1 MTFENKFINRKLDI
15 SQLKI
20 FGWIAYVH
28 VPNQDKTK
36 LNLKIKNASFF
47 NIPWNNKMSINVST
61 LPFEIYKWVKIFFM
75 KWVTGIH
82 QWKYRNLESSSTH

>member
-20 FGWIAYVH
+20 FSWID
-28 VPNQDKTK
+28 QDKIK

-75 KWVTGIH
+75 KWVIDIH
-82 QWKYRNLESSSTH
+82 QWKYRSLESSSTH

>member
-1 MTFENKFINRKLDI
+1 MLNEKNLSNYFWAKIMVSFYIMNITTIIAVHYMTFENKFINRKLDI

-36 LNLKIKNASFF
+36 LN
-47 NIPWNNKMSINVST
+47 
-61 LPFEIYKWVKIFFM
+61 
-75 KWVTGIH
+75 
-82 QWKYRNLESSSTH
+82 